1 MALWRLYCHCIHV
14 FAALVLVLAISANVH
29 AFIFREY
36 ELDEVVQACSNVV
49 FGKTA
54 SIDPKR
60 MSFTMDQIKTIRGEE
75 QFKQIKI
82 SLTVGRGAF
91 SAQLM
96 GKLRADA
103 PIVVFY
109 IPVGQERLE
118 ALGYVSDVWIR
129 LFAVRDSSGKFKW
142 HFTHIEKYMNRTFD
156 GATSKLQSLIQDIPG
171 KEEFHSPTN
180 IDAFVRHRYT
190 LEEVVRTCSNVVSGK
205 VTSIDKE
212 KMYIVISEMENIKGK
227 EQIKQMKI
235 NLATGQADSS
245 EQLINKL
252 RTGGVP
258 MVVFYVPIS
267 GKRIEALGYV
277 SGVWLRLFAVYDN
290 SKALEW
296 YFAHI
301 EKYMNHI
308 FDGDPLKLQSLIREI
323 VAEKKTAR
331 AKPPK

>member
-1 MALWRLYCHCIHV
+1 MVWRIRPVL
-14 FAALVLVLAISANVH
+14 AALVLVLAISANVH

-49 FGKTA
+49 FGKVA
-54 SIDPKR
+54 SIDQKK
-60 MSFTMDQIKTIRGEE
+60 MSFAIDQIKTIRGKE

-82 SLTVGRGAF
+82 SLTLGRSDF
-91 SAQLM
+91 SAQLLD
-96 GKLRADA
+96 KLRADA
-103 PIVVFY
+103 AIVVFY

-118 ALGYVSDVWIR
+118 ALGYVSNIWIR
-129 LFAVRDSSGKFKW
+129 LFAVRDDSGKFKW

-156 GATSKLQSLIQDIPG
+156 GATSKLQSLIQGIPA
-171 KEEFHSPTN
+171 KEESHSLTN

-190 LEEVVRTCSNVVSGK
+190 LEEVVRTCSNVMSGK

-212 KMYIVISEMENIKGK
+212 KMRVTVNEMKNIKGK
-227 EQIKQMKI
+227 EQIKQVKI
-235 NLATGQADSS
+235 NLATGQAASS
-245 EQLINKL
+245 KQLMDKL
-252 RTGGVP
+252 RTGVP

-277 SGVWLRLFAVYDN
+277 SGVWIRLFAAYDN

-301 EKYMNHI
+301 EKYMNHV
-308 FDGDPLKLQSLIREI
+308 FEGDALKLQSLIREI
-323 VAEKKTAR
+323 VAEKKQR
-331 AKPPK
+331 VPGQ

>member
-1 MALWRLYCHCIHV
+1 MAWRIYLV
-14 FAALVLVLAISANVH
+14 LAALVLVLLISTNVN

-36 ELDEVVQACSNVV
+36 ELDEVVQACSNVIS
-49 FGKTA
+49 GKTV
-54 SIDPKR
+54 SIDPKT
-60 MSFTMDQIKTIRGEE
+60 MSFAIDQIKTIRGEE

-82 SLTVGRGAF
+82 SLAVGRGAF
-91 SAQLM
+91 PAQLM

-118 ALGYVSDVWIR
+118 ALGYVSNVWIR

-156 GATSKLQSLIQDIPG
+156 GATSELQSLIQDIPA
-171 KEEFHSPTN
+171 KEEFHSSTN

-205 VTSIDKE
+205 VTAIDKK

-245 EQLINKL
+245 KQLIDKL
-252 RTGGVP
+252 RAGVP
-258 MVVFYVPIS
+258 MVVFYVPVS

-277 SGVWLRLFAVYDN
+277 SNAWLRLFAVYDN

-301 EKYMNHI
+301 EKYMNHV
-308 FDGDPLKLQSLIREI
+308 FEGDALKLQSLIRDI
-323 VAEKKTAR
+323 VAEKKTVR